1 MPAVVGSNPIV
12 HPILPPDLIDFFSNQ
27 ERGHLLD
34 GRPNYGPLSVRVS
47 VNKAR
52 VSAEKRLH
60 RIP

>member
-1 MPAVVGSNPIV
+1 
-12 HPILPPDLIDFFSNQ
+12 LPPDLIDFFSNQ